1 MWLFLIGVVFVEV
14 VVFFIVVLLIIEI
27 IMVEMCVLLRVGW
40 IVELLELCV
49 LL

>member
-27 IMVEMCVLLRVGW
+27 MVEMCVLLRVGW